1 MMEIPPIPKLEE
13 LKYLT
18 PSLYETL
25 RICPLR
31 GILGNNED
39 FKRYIYYH
47 PKTIIGI
54 VSHEI
59 INAVNNNKIRLDNR
73 VTDFDSISKLIKNV
87 FRNRCN
93 FYYDIQKE
101 SPFLLKFREVE
112 EWPGYH
118 LRLARLIRLI
128 KRLFSEKNFEN
139 QQKRHLNFENL
150 SAYEKTF
157 MALEGRLRGRP
168 DKIRVINEN
177 ELLIEDYKT
186 GEIYDG
192 FLLKPSIRR
201 QMLLYSFICQETF
214 KIKNIRFVVI
224 PLSVE
229 EAYVESVDLEEAKHI
244 AEELDLTLKTLN
256 KEIKE
261 IILKNKTIYSLATPS
276 LTGCRFCSFKFFCEK
291 FWENRELQL
300 EKDSFSIQGKIVDY
314 KQYGKFTNIY
324 MDCNLSKMVI
334 IKNFNLE
341 KDLFLNGKIR
351 VTDLHLQIDDDYYIT
366 VPTYRS
372 SIFKL

>member
-112 EWPGYH
+112 EWP
-118 LRLARLIRLI
+118 
-128 KRLFSEKNFEN
+128 
-139 QQKRHLNFENL
+139 
-150 SAYEKTF
+150 
-157 MALEGRLRGRP
+157 
-168 DKIRVINEN
+168 
-177 ELLIEDYKT
+177 
-186 GEIYDG
+186 
-192 FLLKPSIRR
+192 
-201 QMLLYSFICQETF
+201 
-214 KIKNIRFVVI
+214 
-224 PLSVE
+224 
-229 EAYVESVDLEEAKHI
+229 
-244 AEELDLTLKTLN
+244 
-256 KEIKE
+256 
-261 IILKNKTIYSLATPS
+261 
-276 LTGCRFCSFKFFCEK
+276 
-291 FWENRELQL
+291 
-300 EKDSFSIQGKIVDY
+300 
-314 KQYGKFTNIY
+314 
-324 MDCNLSKMVI
+324 VI
-334 IKNFNLE
+334 I
-341 KDLFLNGKIR
+341 
-351 VTDLHLQIDDDYYIT
+351 
-366 VPTYRS
+366 
-372 SIFKL
+372 